1 MAPEMVRKKPG
12 WSPNRPPSTPEGWLR
27 EIARAFLDAAETIP
41 MGPVLDLDIKEAD
54 LFHMAPMVCLKFRGI
69 RSSKRSLQKATDA
82 ALASYVATASR
93 DAEALSKPHVAFAFS
108 YLASHFG
115 LDLLTADEVTELMD
129 LTVDRE
135 KELAAATGAV
145 RTFR

>member
-1 MAPEMVRKKPG
+1 MVRSKPA
-12 WSPNRPPSTPEGWLR
+12 WSPNPPPSRPEEWLR

-41 MGPVLDLDIKEAD
+41 IGPVLDLDIKEGD

-69 RSSKRSLQKATDA
+69 RSSKRTQKKARDA

-93 DAEALSKPHVAFAFS
+93 DADALSKPHLAFAFG

-115 LDLLTADEVTELMD
+115 LDLLTADEVAELMD
-129 LTVDRE
+129 FAVERE
-135 KELAAATGAV
+135 KELEAAIGAGG
-145 RTFR
+145 TFQ